1 MAKIKKD
8 SEERRAVILLQKILD
23 LLTSNFSDIEDLL
36 DSINDKLS

>member
-1 MAKIKKD
+1 M
-8 SEERRAVILLQKILD
+8 VTILLQKILD